1 MFHMPPSDFLCE
13 VVCAERKGSDTGHVE
28 IRESEKSGVGVE
40 RWGRLGKKSFF
51 LPNPLAGGI

>member
-1 MFHMPPSDFLCE
+1 MPPSDFLCE
-13 VVCAERKGSDTGHVE
+13 VVCAERKGSDRGHVE

-40 RWGRLGKKSFF
+40 RWGRPGKKSFF